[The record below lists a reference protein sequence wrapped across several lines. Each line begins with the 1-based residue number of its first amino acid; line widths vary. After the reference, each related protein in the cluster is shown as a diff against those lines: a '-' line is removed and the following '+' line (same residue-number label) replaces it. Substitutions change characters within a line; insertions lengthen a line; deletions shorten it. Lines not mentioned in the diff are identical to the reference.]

1 MKYRLHLIILCA
13 LLVVVACSERQEYME
28 ALSRAEAMMGDHLDS
43 TLLILD
49 SLGQHE
55 HEFRRHNS

>member
-1 MKYRLHLIILCA
+1 

-28 ALSRAEAMMGDHLDS
+28 ALSRAEAMMGDNPDS